1 MTINRLVYQ
10 TPEYYSR
17 NIVIDKVEANNV
29 IRTSF
34 IFDIFMFAGTG
45 MISEYN
51 INLNNGNH
59 NPRLI
64 ESVLSSGIDCS
75 SFNPSFDLLK
85 IENLNKLRMM
95 SKFESDWN
103 GNNAKPFT
111 KASIQLF
118 DKLIN
123 SLNRQPKI
131 APTGNESLL
140 VQYEKND
147 KSLLAFDVSLKK
159 TRMVFVPEGNYDE
172 AEEKTFTDNVIST
185 IQTEVERFYEVR

>member
-1 MTINRLVYQ
+1 MYPEHFLFQLYFSIIDFDVSSNNTIRIVLGDDLDEKMVDSGEI
-10 TPEYYSR
+10 TL
-17 NIVIDKVEANNV
+17 NIPVVD
-29 IRTSF
+29 T
-34 IFDIFMFAGTG
+34 
-45 MISEYN
+45 
-51 INLNNGNH
+51 
-59 NPRLI
+59 LI

-172 AEEKTFTDNVIST
+172 AEEKTFTANVIST